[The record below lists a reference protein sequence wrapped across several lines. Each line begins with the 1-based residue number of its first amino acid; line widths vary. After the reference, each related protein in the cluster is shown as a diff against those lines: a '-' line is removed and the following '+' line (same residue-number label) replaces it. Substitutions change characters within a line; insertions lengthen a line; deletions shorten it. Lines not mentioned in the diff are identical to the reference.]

1 MPRVTDVYYSL
12 LLKALTN
19 GQYGSVELTE
29 EAMTAAMRSVEQQIQ
44 AMSPNPDDLDS
55 SFNSFAARQRQ
66 QQSEIYGRLRPD
78 SNTIGPDNESRYDY
92 AQRCRTEVMKSVKQ
106 RVLQELE
113 WRNATARLG
122 LYDENHQLKQINTNR
137 FLNRLI
143 KTGGTA
149 EDRQYNDAIVALTA
163 LANGDITEEKY
174 LELRKKHHAAVKKS
188 DDTPEELAKRD
199 LKNGAEFILREVER
213 EIRNGSENHHR
224 YQSAV
229 AAIQSGNYSGFQNG
243 MEEAFD
249 ILNNNAVE
257 LQMVGT
263 EIFGF
268 LNKLGLEHPSKDRQE
283 AMRKSWLDNAFDVLQ
298 IREAAEQV
306 ANPYFALLD
315 PFKLYRAFNTQSGRL
330 LPHEKDRQPQ
340 DALAYALLESA
351 PEYQVTA
358 GRALSRLGLRRC
370 ALDAGDEVL
379 EERLPGFSV
388 FHKDDRTLILKLGH
402 ANDNGIVSAEIDT
415 SGEFFRQGLH
425 EEAQAL
431 AERCNGWSKK
441 RRTSPPFEDMRDA
454 LDNVAGMHL
463 GEEPSAEE
471 MTLAGERFGELLW
484 SAKAYLAHKLEQ
496 HPDQNWSGTYER
508 ERVEFANRVLEFAQK
523 KLRHLDYLGEQKNT
537 LAMRDAAE
545 RDMPGPL
552 APERNVP
559 KYAGMSSLQ
568 YKLAKDKEKAQ
579 AQAQQQQQPPVE
591 QQQQQPQQPQQPPQV
606 QQVQLQV
613 HAAKKDIAKDF
624 GALTQDLA
632 GASKDSAAAKKK
644 IEVSIKGNDGFCVS
658 FKRTIDTGKTLTGAK
673 VTQADKD
680 TLLQNVRLNA
690 ARRVVS
696 ELVSSEQEKQ
706 KQNPK
711 AAVQVPVT
719 QIVNAGKADQLAERI
734 AESDAFKRLLGEYF
748 HDDNIEIMPELGDT
762 KEFRALCAQ
771 AGQEFFTGVMMD
783 KLAQEHK
790 AKQEHKDDVLGQNAP
805 KDEKRRDE
813 EKKEVKPAAD
823 APENQNRINIIHE
836 DEDDELEEDFKEKL
850 KGALSEAREVQSRIN
865 TTAGAAMK
873 THCIRAH
880 ENFRNIVAIRQKK
893 DSYGFKP
900 QAARTVLATEVLQYM
915 LTQESASGVLANAVE
930 KGQLSA
936 LQDAIRLSDVFTER
950 FNKFD
955 WEKKLGKDW
964 AAENQFCKQVGDAL
978 LRSAMPMLREEAPLV
993 AKQKAVEKGTSA
1005 DRRHFNDSLKAIFY
1019 DIEKW
1024 KKEDWAREAA
1034 ENGEEHPAMDYL
1046 NQQIENESEKY
1057 DQLGEK
1063 GGEHLQTSL
1072 AGLIL
1077 EGMMADERTHGVF
1090 EAAVEYGMYP
1100 RLIEMIRTS
1109 PLFKATIGKLDPAD
1123 TEKVEKYIGNPD
1135 DYLFPLGERIMQMS
1149 GEALKH
1155 ARFQV
1160 LDKESVRL
1168 YKEAFTEAEA
1178 ARKAGTQP
1186 SEKVVERARE
1196 SVALSA
1202 VFGLLSHDY
1211 DTNEHLSNE
1220 ELRKIAY
1227 DSKEFKETLANRD
1240 LHDPTQIK
1248 EVCDWRPGHQFPK
1261 GFVIGGDIVSRMD
1274 KEKRLAEQQKRDEAQ
1289 KAEKAK
1295 NAQKGGKVI

>member
-1 MPRVTDVYYSL
+1 MPRVTDVYYNL

-19 GQYGSVELTE
+19 GQYGPVELTE
-29 EAMTAAMRSVEQQIQ
+29 EAIEAALKNVNDQIQ
-44 AMSPNPDDLDS
+44 AMSPNPDDLS
-55 SFNSFAARQRQ
+55 GSFNAFAQRQRRP
-66 QQSEIYGRLRPD
+66 EIYGRLRPD
-78 SNTIGPDNESRYDY
+78 SDTIGPDNESRFNY

-113 WRNATARLG
+113 WRNAAARLG
-122 LYDENHQLKQINTNR
+122 LYDENHQLKQINPNR
-137 FLNRLI
+137 FLDRLM
-143 KTGGTA
+143 KTGGTV
-149 EDRQYNDAIVALTA
+149 EDRQFNDAVMALAA
-163 LANGDITEEKY
+163 LANGDITEDKY
-174 LELRKKHHAAVKKS
+174 LALRREHYITSANKSAEDAA
-188 DDTPEELAKRD
+188 DLAQRD
-199 LKNGAEFILREVER
+199 RKNGAELILREVER
-213 EIRNGSENHHR
+213 EIRDGSESQHR

-268 LNKLGLEHPSKDRQE
+268 LNKLGLEHPSKARQE
-283 AMRKSWLDNAFDVLQ
+283 ELRKDWLDRAFDVLQ

-315 PFKLYRAFNTQSGRL
+315 PFKLYRAFNAQNGGGF
-330 LPHEKDRQPQ
+330 LPLDKDRQPQ
-340 DALAYALLESA
+340 DALAYALLETG

-463 GEEPSAEE
+463 GEKPSAEE
-471 MTLAGERFGELLW
+471 MILAGERFGELLW

-559 KYAGMSSLQ
+559 KYAGMSSLE
-568 YKLAKDKEKAQ
+568 YKLAKDKEKVQ

-591 QQQQQPQQPQQPPQV
+591 QQQQQAQQPQV
-606 QQVQLQV
+606 QQVQPQV

-624 GALTQDLA
+624 GALMQNLA
-632 GASKDSAAAKKK
+632 GASKDSAAAKEK

-680 TLLQNVRLNA
+680 NLLQRVRQNA

-696 ELVSSEQEKQ
+696 ELVSAEQEKQ

-711 AAVQVPVT
+711 AAVQVPFT

-734 AESDAFKRLLGEYF
+734 AESDAFKRLLGEYL
-748 HDDNIEIMPELGDT
+748 HDDNIEIMPEFGNT
-762 KEFRALCAQ
+762 KEFRAVCAQ
-771 AGQEFFTGVMMD
+771 AGQAFFTEIMMG

-790 AKQEHKDDVLGQNAP
+790 AKQEQKAKQ
-805 KDEKRRDE
+805 E
-813 EKKEVKPAAD
+813 EKEAVAAQN
-823 APENQNRINIIHE
+823 APENQNRINIINE
-836 DEDDELEEDFKEKL
+836 DEDDELEENFKEEL
-850 KGALSEAREVQSRIN
+850 QGVLSEAREVQSRIS

-873 THCIRAH
+873 THCIHAHTSFEHIKEIRAK
-880 ENFRNIVAIRQKK
+880 EDTF
-893 DSYGFKP
+893 GFKP
-900 QAARTVLATEVLQYM
+900 KAAKTVLATETLQYM
-915 LTQESASGVLANAVE
+915 LTREGAGGVLANAVE
-930 KGQLSA
+930 KGQLSD
-936 LQDAIRLSDVFTER
+936 LQNAIMSSDAFTES
-950 FNKFD
+950 FKKFD
-955 WEKKLGKDW
+955 WEKKIGKDW

-978 LRSAMPMLREEAPLV
+978 LRSAMPTLRKEAPLV
-993 AKQKAVEKGTSA
+993 AKQKAGEKNTIA
-1005 DRRHFNDSLKAIFY
+1005 DSRHFKDSLNKMF
-1019 DIEKW
+1019 DSLERR
-1024 KKEDWAREAA
+1024 KKEDWVLEAA
-1034 ENGEEHPAMDYL
+1034 ENGEEHPARDYL
-1046 NQQIENESEKY
+1046 DRQIENESEKY
-1057 DQLGEK
+1057 EQLGEK
-1063 GGEHLQTSL
+1063 GGEHLQASL

-1077 EGMMADERTHGVF
+1077 AGMMADERTHGVF

-1100 RLIEMIRTS
+1100 QLIEMIRTS

-1123 TEKVEKYIGNPD
+1123 TERVEKYVRKSE
-1135 DYLFPLGERIMQMS
+1135 DYILPLGERIMQMS
-1149 GEALKH
+1149 DEALKH

-1160 LDKESVRL
+1160 LDKESARL

-1274 KEKRLAEQQKRDEAQ
+1274 KEKRLAEQQKRNEAQ
-1289 KAEKAK
+1289 KEGKAK
-1295 NAQKGGKVI
+1295 NNAQPQVGGGR

>member
-29 EAMTAAMRSVEQQIQ
+29 EAMAAAMRSVEQQIQ

-55 SFNSFAARQRQ
+55 SFNGFAARQRQ

-92 AQRCRTEVMKSVKQ
+92 AQRCRTEVMKSVKR

-199 LKNGAEFILREVER
+199 LKNGAEFILREVEQ
-213 EIRNGSENHHR
+213 EIGNGSENHHR

-249 ILNNNAVE
+249 IFNNNAVE
-257 LQMVGT
+257 LQMVGK

-268 LNKLGLEHPSKDRQE
+268 LNKLGLENPSKDRQE
-283 AMRKSWLDNAFDVLQ
+283 KMRKEWLDRAFDVLQ

-315 PFKLYRAFNTQSGRL
+315 PFKLYRAFNAQSGGL
-330 LPHEKDRQPQ
+330 LPYEKDRQPQ

-370 ALDAGDEVL
+370 ALDAGDEIL

-425 EEAQAL
+425 DEAQAL
-431 AERCNGWSKK
+431 LERCNGWSTEK
-441 RRTSPPFEDMRDA
+441 RTSRQFEDMRDA
-454 LDNVAGMHL
+454 LENVAGMHL
-463 GEEPSAEE
+463 SEKLTEEEFI
-471 MTLAGERFGELLW
+471 LAGERFGELLW
-484 SAKAYLAHKLEQ
+484 STQEYLAHKLEQ
-496 HPDQNWSGTYER
+496 HPDKNWSGTYER
-508 ERVEFANRVLEFAQK
+508 ERVEFANRVLEFARK

-568 YKLAKDKEKAQ
+568 YKLAKDKEKVQAQ
-579 AQAQQQQQPPVE
+579 AQQQPPQAQQQQQP
-591 QQQQQPQQPQQPPQV
+591 
-606 QQVQLQV
+606 QV
-613 HAAKKDIAKDF
+613 HAAKKDISKDF

-644 IEVSIKGNDGFCVS
+644 IEVSIQGNDVFCIN
-658 FKRTIDTGKTLTGAK
+658 FKRAIDTGKTLTGAK

-680 TLLQNVRLNA
+680 NLLQMFRENT
-690 ARRVVS
+690 ARRAVS
-696 ELVSSEQEKQ
+696 ELVSAEQEKQ

-711 AAVQVPVT
+711 AAVQVPFT

-748 HDDNIEIMPELGDT
+748 HDDNIEIMPKLGNT
-762 KEFRALCAQ
+762 KEFRAMCAQ
-771 AGQEFFTGVMMD
+771 AGREFFTGVMMD
-783 KLAQEHK
+783 KLVQAHK
-790 AKQEHKDDVLGQNAP
+790 AKQEQKDDVLGQNAP
-805 KDEKRRDE
+805 EDEKRKGE
-813 EKKEVKPAAD
+813 EKKEAKPAAD
-823 APENQNRINIIHE
+823 APENQNRINIINE
-836 DEDDELEEDFKEKL
+836 DEDDELEEEFKRNL
-850 KGALSEAREVQSRIN
+850 KGILSEAREVQSRIG
-865 TTAGAAMK
+865 TTAVASMQ

-880 ENFRNIVAIRQKK
+880 ESFRNVMAIRQK
-893 DSYGFKP
+893 DDAYGIVPKT
-900 QAARTVLATEVLQYM
+900 AKTVLATEVLQYM
-915 LTQESASGVLANAVE
+915 LTQESAGGVLANAVE
-930 KGQLSA
+930 KGQLSD
-936 LQDAIRLSDVFTER
+936 LQDAIRCSDAFTES
-950 FNKFD
+950 FHKFD
-955 WEKKLGKDW
+955 WEKKLGRDW
-964 AAENQFCKQVGDAL
+964 AAENQFCRQVGDAL

-993 AKQKAVEKGTSA
+993 AKQKAVEKGTPA

-1034 ENGEEHPAMDYL
+1034 ENGEEHPAQDYL
-1046 NQQIENESEKY
+1046 SRQIENEIEKY
-1057 DQLGEK
+1057 EQLGEK
-1063 GGEHLQTSL
+1063 GGEHLQTAL

-1077 EGMMADERTHGVF
+1077 TGMMSDKCMQGVF
-1090 EAAVEYGMYP
+1090 EAAVEYGKYP
-1100 RLIEMIRTS
+1100 QLIEMIRTS

-1123 TEKVEKYIGNPD
+1123 TEKVEKYVENPD
-1135 DYLFPLGERIMQMS
+1135 DYLLPLGERIMQMS
-1149 GEALKH
+1149 GETLKD

-1160 LDKESVRL
+1160 LDMERSHL

-1178 ARKAGTQP
+1178 ASKAGTQP

-1202 VFGLLSHDY
+1202 VFGLLSYGY

-1248 EVCDWRPGHQFPK
+1248 EVCDWRPGHQFPM
-1261 GFVIGGDIVSRMD
+1261 GFLIGGDIVSRMN
-1274 KEKRLAEQQKRDEAQ
+1274 KEKRSAEQQKREEAQ

-1295 NAQKGGKVI
+1295 SDQKGGKVI

>member
-29 EAMTAAMRSVEQQIQ
+29 EALTAAMRSVEQQIQ

-55 SFNSFAARQRQ
+55 SFNGFAARQRQ

-199 LKNGAEFILREVER
+199 LKNGAEFILREVEQ
-213 EIRNGSENHHR
+213 EIRNGSENRHR

-229 AAIQSGNYSGFQNG
+229 AAIQSGNYSDFQNG

-268 LNKLGLEHPSKDRQE
+268 LNKLGLEHPAKDRQE
-283 AMRKSWLDNAFDVLQ
+283 AMRKEWLDRAFDVLQ

-315 PFKLYRAFNTQSGRL
+315 PFKLYRAFNAQSGRL
-330 LPHEKDRQPQ
+330 LPHEKDRQPK

-351 PEYQVTA
+351 PEYQITA

-379 EERLPGFSV
+379 EERLPEFSV

-463 GEEPSAEE
+463 GEKPSAEE
-471 MTLAGERFGELLW
+471 MILAGERFGELLW

-568 YKLAKDKEKAQ
+568 YKLAKDKEKVQ

-591 QQQQQPQQPQQPPQV
+591 QQQPPQV
-606 QQVQLQV
+606 QQVQPQV
-613 HAAKKDIAKDF
+613 HAAKKDISKDF
-624 GALTQDLA
+624 GALMQNLA
-632 GASKDSAAAKKK
+632 GASKDSAAAKEK
-644 IEVSIKGNDGFCVS
+644 IEVSIQGNDGFCVG

-680 TLLQNVRLNA
+680 NLLQNVRLNA

-734 AESDAFKRLLGEYF
+734 AESDAFKRLLGEYL
-748 HDDNIEIMPELGDT
+748 HDGNIEIMPELGDT
-762 KEFRALCAQ
+762 KEFRAVCAQ
-771 AGQEFFTGVMMD
+771 AGQAFFTEIMMG

-790 AKQEHKDDVLGQNAP
+790 AKQEQKAKQEEKEAVAAQNAP
-805 KDEKRRDE
+805 EDEKRKGE
-813 EKKEVKPAAD
+813 EKKEAKPAAD
-823 APENQNRINIIHE
+823 APENQNRINIINE
-836 DEDDELEEDFKEKL
+836 DEDDELEEKFKEML
-850 KGALSEAREVQSRIN
+850 RGVLSEAREVQSRSN

-873 THCIRAH
+873 NHCIHAHTSFEYIREIRAK
-880 ENFRNIVAIRQKK
+880 EDTF
-893 DSYGFKP
+893 GFKP
-900 QAARTVLATEVLQYM
+900 KAAKTVPATETLQYM
-915 LTQESASGVLANAVE
+915 LTREGAGGVLANAVE
-930 KGQLSA
+930 KGQLSD
-936 LQDAIRLSDVFTER
+936 LQNAIMSSDAFTES
-950 FNKFD
+950 FKKFD
-955 WEKKLGKDW
+955 WEKKIGKDW
-964 AAENQFCKQVGDAL
+964 AAENKFCQQVGDAL
-978 LRSAMPMLREEAPLV
+978 LRSAMPTLRKEAPLV
-993 AKQKAVEKGTSA
+993 AKQKAGEKNTVA
-1005 DRRHFNDSLKAIFY
+1005 DSRHFKDSLNKVF
-1019 DIEKW
+1019 DSLERR
-1024 KKEDWAREAA
+1024 KKEDWALEAA
-1034 ENGEEHPAMDYL
+1034 ENGEEHPARDYL
-1046 NQQIENESEKY
+1046 DQQIENETEKY
-1057 DQLGEK
+1057 EQLGEK
-1063 GGEHLQTSL
+1063 GGEHLQASL

-1077 EGMMADERTHGVF
+1077 AGMMADERTHGVF

-1100 RLIEMIRTS
+1100 QLIEMIRTS
-1109 PLFKATIGKLDPAD
+1109 PLFRATIGKLDPAD
-1123 TEKVEKYIGNPD
+1123 TERAEKYVRKSE
-1135 DYLFPLGERIMQMS
+1135 DYILPLGERIMQMS
-1149 GEALKH
+1149 DEALKH

-1160 LDKESVRL
+1160 LDKESARL

-1211 DTNEHLSNE
+1211 NTNKHLSNE

-1295 NAQKGGKVI
+1295 NVPKGGKVI